1 MARLTRTSKSNT
13 VDNLIKILNINDLKT
28 YRMMK
33 KNILPI
39 ALASTLLVAA
49 CSPDSITS
57 AGKDDSEKTPIE
69 FSMTDNTSAA
79 VAVNGNTR
87 AGFTAETGI
96 VMQMVATN
104 STSTSDTKT
113 TKTIATASK
122 AESGK
127 STSSVSFG
135 EGSNANVR
143 YWDDAYG
150 RNTKLSVYAVAV
162 PGKTL
167 ADNSPLKQLGGT
179 EEASNTWTTSSSNSL
194 TWTLT
199 NQNTSSTHIDS
210 EDLVYSNNIKEN
222 GSPNGVYRWNF
233 TSNAYSTYD
242 ETKDNN
248 GLEAG
253 QMLFTLK
260 SKDATDGPGKFDR
273 GNLNFVHAL
282 SRVTIK
288 VKYGSEFGESEAFA
302 EPTLINMPYK
312 GTFDVKTGTFSA
324 TTEGQSD
331 ASKDKS
337 NVAMATA
344 SDTNDESIK
353 KLCVGQ
359 VLPGYEISSSSDA
372 NFLSFKIGSNVYYVT
387 QASVFKA
394 LNITENSSKLTK
406 KTDDDNTIVMTQGQ
420 NYVLT
425 ITVSKTGVNNLT
437 ATLADWTTIEG
448 SAERNNAYLNF
459 TFSDYATNSSSKN
472 FTLYRSKYT
481 YEKPVTGTGYTA
493 NYDWDKGYSNNAAT
507 LTEPTGD
514 SKVWKTA
521 WYWDSNK
528 DFYHF
533 RMVGKGSGTDAKALE
548 IKTEGTEESSKKEYF
563 EIKSG
568 ESDGNYRW
576 GAPMAKS
583 GDTDQTL
590 TYSTTN
596 GFDAVSNGESD
607 SHHIS
612 AAIGATN
619 DNIHLTEVNTLAKI
633 VVNLATS
640 EGDDKVTFNGTDN
653 KTTTVELMNIYTD
666 GKVYMGNGLV
676 VTSGSRS
683 ATDAKMTEP
692 TEDSKGYTYYVV
704 PQALKEGDSGSET
717 YVTFKITTPDNNV
730 YYVKEKLSE
739 IKASKVTNGTNVS
752 IGQTQDTAIDYW
764 YPNCTYTYTFTV
776 KKTGIDKFTATLVP
790 YTEIEGTNTDISL
803 ED

>member
-1 MARLTRTSKSNT
+1 
-13 VDNLIKILNINDLKT
+13 
-28 YRMMK
+28 
-33 KNILPI
+33 
-39 ALASTLLVAA
+39 
-49 CSPDSITS
+49 
-57 AGKDDSEKTPIE
+57 
-69 FSMTDNTSAA
+69 
-79 VAVNGNTR
+79 
-87 AGFTAETGI
+87 
-96 VMQMVATN
+96 MVATDN
-104 STSTSDTKT
+104 SSSTNPQTTKT
-113 TKTIATASK
+113 TKTTAK
-122 AESGK
+122 AAAAAETVQYSSVTFESG
-127 STSSVSFG
+127 
-135 EGSNANVR
+135 NIR

-150 RNTKLSVYAVAV
+150 RNTKLSIYAVAV
-162 PGKTL
+162 PNKTIG
-167 ADNSPLKQLGGT
+167 DNSPLSKLGG
-179 EEASNTWTTSSSNSL
+179 EAEVANSWGTSSSNSL
-194 TWTLT
+194 SWTLT
-199 NQNTSSTHIDS
+199 NTNTNTDKLAE
-210 EDLVYSNNIKEN
+210 EDLVYSNNIQETQTDYNKV
-222 GSPNGVYRWNF
+222 NGVYRYDF
-233 TSNAYSTYD
+233 TKNSYPDYSAT
-242 ETKDNN
+242 
-248 GLEAG
+248 GLTAG
-253 QMLFTLK
+253 QMQFALK
-260 SKDATDGPGKFDR
+260 TTDVTDGPGKFDR

-344 SDTNDESIK
+344 SNTNDESIK

-359 VLPGYEISSSSDA
+359 VLPGCEISSSSDA

-459 TFSDYATNSSSKN
+459 TFSDYATNSSTKN

-481 YEKPVTGTGYTA
+481 YENPVTGTGYTA
-493 NYDWDKGYSNNAAT
+493 NYDWNKGYSNNAAT

-533 RMVGKGSGTDAKALE
+533 RMVGKGSGADAKALD
-548 IKTEGTEESSKKEYF
+548 IKSEGTGDSQKEYF

-568 ESDGNYRW
+568 ATDGNYRW

-583 GDTDQTL
+583 VDTDQTL

-596 GFDAVSNGESD
+596 GFDAVSNGGSD

-640 EGDDKVTFNGTDN
+640 EGDNKVTFNGTDN

-692 TEDSKGYTYYVV
+692 TEDSKGYTYYVI
-704 PQALKEGDSGSET
+704 PQALKEGTSGSET
-717 YVTFKITTPDNNV
+717 YVAFKITTPDGNV

-739 IKASKVTNGTNVS
+739 IKPTSVKQGGTNVS
-752 IGQTQDTAIDYW
+752 IGQTTNDAIAYW
-764 YPNCTYTYTFTV
+764 YPNCTYTYTFKLT
-776 KKTGIDKFTATLVP
+776 KAGINTITATLVP
-790 YTEIEGTNTDISL
+790 YTEITAADTDINL

>member
-1 MARLTRTSKSNT
+1 
-13 VDNLIKILNINDLKT
+13 
-28 YRMMK
+28 MK

-87 AGFTAETGI
+87 AGFSAETGI

-179 EEASNTWTTSSSNSL
+179 EEASNTWTTSSSSNSL

-199 NQNTSSTHIDS
+199 KEKTSSTNIDS

-233 TSNAYSTYD
+233 TSSAYSTYD

-260 SKDATDGPGKFDR
+260 AKDVTDGPGKFDR

-312 GTFDVKTGTFSA
+312 GTLDVKTGTFSA

-337 NVAMATA
+337 NVVMATA

-394 LNITENSSKLTK
+394 LNTDDNSSKLTK
-406 KTDDDNTIVMTQGQ
+406 KTGDNNTIVMTQGQ

-459 TFSDYATNSSSKN
+459 TFSDYAANSSSKN

-481 YEKPVTGTGYTA
+481 YENPVTGTGYTA
-493 NYDWDKGYSNNAAT
+493 NYDWNKGYSNNAAT

-533 RMVGKGSGTDAKALE
+533 RMVGKGSGADAKALD
-548 IKTEGTEESSKKEYF
+548 IKSEGTGDSQKEYF

-568 ESDGNYRW
+568 ATDGNYRW

-583 GDTDQTL
+583 GETDL
-590 TYSTTN
+590 KLMYSTTN
-596 GFDAVSNGESD
+596 GFDAVSNGGSD
-607 SHHIS
+607 KHHIS

-633 VVNLATS
+633 VVNLKTT
-640 EGDDKVTFNGTDN
+640 EDDSKVTFKKDDS
-653 KTTTVELMNIYTD
+653 KTKIDLYNIYTA

-676 VTSGSRS
+676 VPTGSRS
-683 ATDAKMTEP
+683 EAPSTSEGTMTAPTDGAT
-692 TEDSKGYTYYVV
+692 GFTYYVV